1 MDIPKQDVA
10 DLENAPWPQQGTL
23 LQVRTGS
30 VGILGEEKSGIFK
43 LERKGPVFVGKTGLD
58 SDERV
63 YHDHGGIDRAVHQYD
78 PDHYPAWREQDPP
91 HSELFQMGAFGENF
105 CATNMTEA
113 NVCIGD
119 IFRVGEDV
127 LLQVS
132 EPRNPCYKLNIRFE
146 WPKALNRIQ
155 RAGKVGWNY
164 RVLQTGLVCQGDSIT
179 LVERPHPRWS
189 VMNVQRVI
197 QAKSVPLHLLNECA
211 NLEILTAKFRNR
223 AQRRLE
229 SMPKIY
235 KLVRLEHVTP
245 RVKKFSF
252 QLRDDGN
259 ICEPAFKPHT
269 FANLKFGEYT
279 RSYSI
284 VCGDLNEFSLGVAL
298 DDNSR
303 GGSKFLHTSLEIGDE
318 IEMSPCSNP
327 RFGEDDDICASS
339 ESVEH
344 RLVIVGGIGI
354 TAFLTMIQEWARD
367 GLSYEVHYAVRSME
381 EAPFLHLLDQSK
393 TQIYAKSR
401 SERMD
406 VNRLLSQPRNHDG
419 SSTRIYCSGPPS
431 LIKACKETADLLGY
445 PEHLV
450 HLEYF
455 GGFVPGSTSRSE
467 FEVEAREADTDR
479 REQLTVP
486 PDMTLL
492 QVLTQAGFA
501 VMSSCNSGGCGACK
515 VTVCGG
521 EVEYN
526 STVLRKQEMGTAMQ
540 ACVDRGIGKIQIRVE

>member
-1 MDIPKQDVA
+1 
-10 DLENAPWPQQGTL
+10 
-23 LQVRTGS
+23 
-30 VGILGEEKSGIFK
+30 
-43 LERKGPVFVGKTGLD
+43 
-58 SDERV
+58 
-63 YHDHGGIDRAVHQYD
+63 
-78 PDHYPAWREQDPP
+78 
-91 HSELFQMGAFGENF
+91 MGAFGENF

-298 DDNSR
+298 DDNSK
-303 GGSKFLHTSLEIGDE
+303 GGSKFLHTSLKIGDE

-367 GLSYEVHYAVRSME
+367 GLSYEVHYAVRSIE

-393 TQIYAKSR
+393 TQFTPNPG
-401 SERMD
+401 
-406 VNRLLSQPRNHDG
+406 VNEWTSIDFCLSQGTMTDLRHA
-419 SSTRIYCSGPPS
+419 ST
-431 LIKACKETADLLGY
+431 A
-445 PEHLV
+445 LV
-450 HLEYF
+450 HRVLSKLARR
-455 GGFVPGSTSRSE
+455 PQTS
-467 FEVEAREADTDR
+467 
-479 REQLTVP
+479 
-486 PDMTLL
+486 
-492 QVLTQAGFA
+492 
-501 VMSSCNSGGCGACK
+501 
-515 VTVCGG
+515 
-521 EVEYN
+521 
-526 STVLRKQEMGTAMQ
+526 
-540 ACVDRGIGKIQIRVE
+540 